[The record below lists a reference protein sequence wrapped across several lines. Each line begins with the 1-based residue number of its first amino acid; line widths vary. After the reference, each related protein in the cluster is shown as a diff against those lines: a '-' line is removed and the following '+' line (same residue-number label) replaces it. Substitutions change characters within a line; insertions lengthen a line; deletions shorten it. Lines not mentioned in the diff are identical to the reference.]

1 MYDAQLTSPSPEAV
15 RSQRLHIW
23 TMISIDFNEVA
34 SKITAWMYSLST
46 VSITHT
52 RVGEYGTDEEYQELK
67 KQLQNVKMSLVA
79 EIEEEKELCELD

>member
-1 MYDAQLTSPSPEAV
+1 MSNALIMYNIAV
-15 RSQRLHIW
+15 ECWRRIQYGESFGLICDTLR
-23 TMISIDFNEVA
+23 
-34 SKITAWMYSLST
+34 
-46 VSITHT
+46 